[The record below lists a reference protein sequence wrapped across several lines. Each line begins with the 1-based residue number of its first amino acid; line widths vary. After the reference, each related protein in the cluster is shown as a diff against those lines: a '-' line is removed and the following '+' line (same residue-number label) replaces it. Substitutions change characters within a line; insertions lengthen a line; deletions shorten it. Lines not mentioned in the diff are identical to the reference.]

1 MLVVSHNDIGINAV
15 AVNDMSNDS
24 MSWLA
29 PVEMW
34 TKSRL
39 GYQQLSFMPCYV
51 SGVATLAGVENKE
64 RRYHTLCK
72 VANRTSHLV
81 ATLVH
86 NVIGLGEGG
95 LVECSFLAECVCPLL
110 PNPCY
115 KLAGLFSTKAQSK
128 H

>member
-1 MLVVSHNDIGINAV
+1 MCRLNRLKIGLRSSGRVAANGIGINAV

-39 GYQQLSFMPCYV
+39 GYQQLPFIPFYV

-64 RRYHTLCK
+64 RRYHTRCK
-72 VANRTSHLV
+72 EANRTSRLV

-86 NVIGLGEGG
+86 NFPII
-95 LVECSFLAECVCPLL
+95 CVRW
-110 PNPCY
+110 
-115 KLAGLFSTKAQSK
+115 GF
-128 H
+128 

>member
-1 MLVVSHNDIGINAV
+1 MDFGRMVKLYGSLFRVADNDIGINAV

-39 GYQQLSFMPCYV
+39 GYQQLSFIPCYV

-72 VANRTSHLV
+72 VANRTSRLVPHLYITV
-81 ATLVH
+81 L
-86 NVIGLGEGG
+86 GLPSGRH
-95 LVECSFLAECVCPLL
+95 L
-110 PNPCY
+110 NH
-115 KLAGLFSTKAQSK
+115 KT
-128 H
+128 